1 MKMSEPLVAELDH
14 EIQGTR
20 KMLER
25 VPTDKFGFKPH
36 AKSGSLIWLANHVAT
51 VFDWG
56 YQTLSTPSLSMDDF
70 TPQPLP
76 KTSEE
81 LMQAFEKSSRQFR
94 DQLAVSTDQDLTTVW
109 TLTWKGQQM
118 VNSPRA
124 AVLRGMVL
132 NHMIHHRG
140 QLSMY
145 LRALDIPVPGL
156 YGPSADEGRMGT
168 GA

>member
-56 YQTLSTPSLSMDDF
+56 YQTLSTPSLVWMISR
-70 TPQPLP
+70 LRRCRR
-76 KTSEE
+76 
-81 LMQAFEKSSRQFR
+81 LRKS
-94 DQLAVSTDQDLTTVW
+94 
-109 TLTWKGQQM
+109 
-118 VNSPRA
+118 
-124 AVLRGMVL
+124 
-132 NHMIHHRG
+132 
-140 QLSMY
+140 
-145 LRALDIPVPGL
+145 
-156 YGPSADEGRMGT
+156 
-168 GA
+168 

>member
-1 MKMSEPLVAELDH
+1 MKINEPLMAELDH

-20 KMLER
+20 KVLER
-25 VPTDKFGFKPH
+25 VPADNFDFKPH
-36 AKSGSLIWLANHVAT
+36 PKSGSLIWLANHVAT

-56 YQTLSTPSLSMDDF
+56 YQTLSTPSLAIDDF
-70 TPQPLP
+70 TPPPLP

-81 LMQAFEKSSRQFR
+81 LMQAFEKSSSQFR
-94 DQLAVSTDQDLTTVW
+94 QELAAATDQDLTAVW

-118 VNSPRA
+118 ISAPRV
-124 AVLRGMVL
+124 AVLRGMVV

-140 QLSMY
+140 QLTMY
-145 LRALDIPVPGL
+145 LRALDVPVPGL
-156 YGPSADEGRMGT
+156 YGPSADEGRMGA

>member
-1 MKMSEPLVAELDH
+1 
-14 EIQGTR
+14 
-20 KMLER
+20 
-25 VPTDKFGFKPH
+25 
-36 AKSGSLIWLANHVAT
+36 
-51 VFDWG
+51 
-56 YQTLSTPSLSMDDF
+56 MDDF
-70 TPQPLP
+70 TPPPLP

-94 DQLAVSTDQDLTTVW
+94 DQLAVATDQDLTAVW

>member
-1 MKMSEPLVAELDH
+1 MKMNEPLLGELDR

-20 KMLER
+20 KVLEK
-25 VPTDKFGFKPH
+25 VPTDKFDFKPH

-56 YQTLSTPSLSMDDF
+56 YQTLSTPSLVIDDF
-70 TPQPLP
+70 TPPPLP

-81 LMQAFEKSSRQFR
+81 LMQAFEKSSQQFSE
-94 DQLAVSTDQDLTTVW
+94 QLAAATDQDLTAVW

-118 VNSPRA
+118 MSMPRV

-140 QLSMY
+140 QLTMY

-156 YGPSADEGRMGT
+156 YGPSADEGRMGA